1 LYTPQRKER
10 IVDFKDRS
18 LILSLIGV
26 LLLLVGVGAA
36 FLGPLEM
43 VTFYFFSEG
52 GRFHYAGFGFGS
64 FMFGNI
70 ATQIIGY
77 YTIALLAIPMGYG
90 HLKARRWARTLSVSL
105 LWFWLVVGVPLVI
118 IFFLILVSSK
128 ELSPVAGLVA
138 AILLALSYVAVPGLL
153 IRFYAGR
160 NVRLT
165 FEHRDPNSY
174 WTERLPIPILV
185 LCCLYLFYALV
196 LHIPIFF
203 RGVFPLFGV
212 FVSGLRG
219 VVLLDVSILY
229 LVLLTWGTLSLRPWA
244 WWGAILY
251 FGLLTVS
258 SLVTLLG
265 ASYAD
270 ILAVMRFPARELEF
284 LDGIPARGVHFAVLI
299 GIPLLLTLGVIILA
313 RRHFGAERLVS
324 GR

>member
-1 LYTPQRKER
+1 VEGILDY
-10 IVDFKDRS
+10 KDRS
-18 LILSLIGV
+18 LILTLIGA

-43 VTFYFFSEG
+43 YTFYFFSEG

-70 ATQIIGY
+70 ATQIMGY
-77 YTIALLAIPMGYG
+77 YTIALLAIPLGYG
-90 HLKARRWARTLSVSL
+90 HLKARRWARTLSVTL

-118 IFFLILVSSK
+118 IFFLILVSTK
-128 ELSPVAGLVA
+128 ELSLAAGLVA
-138 AILLALSYVAVPGLL
+138 GILLAASYLAVPGLL
-153 IRFYAGR
+153 IRFYASR

-203 RGVFPLFGV
+203 RGAFPLFGM
-212 FVSGLRG
+212 FASGLRG
-219 VVLLDVSILY
+219 IVLLDVSILY
-229 LVLLTWGTLSLRPWA
+229 LLLLTWGTLHLRAWA
-244 WWGAILY
+244 WWAAILY
-251 FGLLTVS
+251 FGLLTTS

-270 ILAVMRFPARELEF
+270 ILAVMQFPARELEF

-299 GIPLLLTLGVIILA
+299 GIPLLLTLGAIILA
-313 RRHFGAERLVS
+313 RPHFRAKKLASDR
-324 GR
+324 